1 MCPGT
6 STAVASI
13 FRSTTSLGMDA
24 RSRTLEA
31 RRLTPEVRGLLAFE
45 CARAHEFYQRAM
57 AARPDADRRRLAA
70 AEIMRAVYFEYL
82 RRIERRGYDVFA
94 GKVRLARPE
103 QAFIALRQWLW
114 PA

>member
-1 MCPGT
+1 
-6 STAVASI
+6 
-13 FRSTTSLGMDA
+13 
-24 RSRTLEA
+24 
-31 RRLTPEVRGLLAFE
+31 
-45 CARAHEFYQRAM
+45 
-57 AARPDADRRRLAA
+57 LAA